1 MEKRV
6 LIAVALSFLV
16 LYGYQAFFPPPKTAT
31 QTVAPPTVTGATA
44 ADSAGQQAAA
54 EAETPGEAATALVSD
69 AAERDIVVENDAVR
83 AVFTNR
89 GAVLKSWVLKRYRNH
104 SGAPLD
110 LVPQA
115 VRGGPRPFTLLA
127 DDGKTS
133 ATLRNALYKPSS
145 DALTVGSAPATL
157 TFDYQDASGLSA
169 RKEFGFKPGS
179 PYVVTFK
186 ETVTQN
192 GAPV

>member
-31 QTVAPPTVTGATA
+31 QTVAPPTVTGATP
-44 ADSAGQQAAA
+44 ADSEGKQAAA
-54 EAETPGEAATALVSD
+54 EAEAPGEAATALVSD

-89 GAVLKSWVLKRYRNH
+89 GAVLKSWVLKRYRDR
-104 SGAPLD
+104 SGALLD
-110 LVPQA
+110 LIPQA
-115 VRGGPRPFTLLA
+115 VKGGPRPFTLVA

-133 ATLRNALYKPSS
+133 AALRNAIYKPSA
-145 DALTVGSAPATL
+145 DALTLNSGPATL
-157 TFDYQDASGLSA
+157 TFDYQDAAGLAA
-169 RKEFGFKPGS
+169 RKEFGFNPAS
-179 PYVVTFK
+179 PHIVALQINVR
-186 ETVTQN
+186 
-192 GAPV
+192 

>member
-16 LYGYQAFFPPPKTAT
+16 LYGYQAFFPPPKPPVQSA
-31 QTVAPPTVTGATA
+31 APPTVTGSASTDNPPQPTPAEAEATA
-44 ADSAGQQAAA
+44 APAAA
-54 EAETPGEAATALVSD
+54 ALVSD

-89 GAVLKSWVLKRYRNH
+89 GGVLKSWVLKRYRDH

-133 ATLRNALYKPSS
+133 ATLRNAIYKPSS
-145 DALTVGSAPATL
+145 DTLTVGSAPATL
-157 TFDYQDASGLSA
+157 AFEYQDAG
-169 RKEFGFKPGS
+169 G
-179 PYVVTFK
+179 
-186 ETVTQN
+186 
-192 GAPV
+192 